1 MTSVWAQW
9 APVTANTPDVE
20 ELLEEEIETNLDSP
34 WRVILYNDHIHSF
47 DEVIVQLVKA
57 TGCTV
62 SQAEAYAWR
71 AHVQGKACVFEGS
84 FEECLR
90 VKSVLD
96 EIALITE
103 IQG

>member
-1 MTSVWAQW
+1 MTADLSVKA
-9 APVTANTPDVE
+9 ATTPEVE
-20 ELLEEEIETNLDSP
+20 ELLDEEIETNLDSP
-34 WRVILYNDHIHSF
+34 WRVILYNDHIHTF
-47 DEVIVQLVKA
+47 DEVIVQLIKA
-57 TGCTV
+57 TGCSV

-71 AHVQGKACVFEGS
+71 AHVQGKAGVFEGS

-96 EIALITE
+96 EIALVTE

>member
-1 MTSVWAQW
+1 MNADL
-9 APVTANTPDVE
+9 PVKATTTPDVE
-20 ELLEEEIETNLDSP
+20 ELLDEEISTNLDSP
-34 WRVILYNDHIHSF
+34 WRVILYNDHIHTF
-47 DEVIVQLVKA
+47 DEVIVQLIKA
-57 TGCTV
+57 TGCSV

-71 AHVQGKACVFEGS
+71 AHVQGKAGVFEGS

-96 EIALITE
+96 EIALVSE